1 MNERE
6 REIEVKKF
14 IKEILADKDSY
25 ATTLKTS
32 IKFLNKALKA
42 EGENLKELCRFIIGN
57 SVFWRG
63 PNHLKI
69 KSKLRKFS
77 FSAAVKSRRAEI
89 ESELD
94 GE

>member
-1 MNERE
+1 MNEKE
-6 REIEVKKF
+6 RELEVKKC
-14 IKEILADKDSY
+14 IREILSDKDSY
-25 ATTLKTS
+25 DTTLKTS
-32 IKFLNKALKA
+32 IKFLNKALRA
-42 EGENLKELCRFIIGN
+42 DGENLKELCRYIIGN

-77 FSAAVKSRRAEI
+77 FSAAVKNRRAEI